1 MKWPKNNEIL
11 PLTAYKPPPI
21 PNVKPSNTFPPT
33 STPWTISYPQ
43 KDNHGLL
50 TRSSTKLL
58 APFPE
63 SGPNDAS
70 VGSANC
76 GTFFLCSN
84 QGSGC
89 PPFSELQ
96 QLSGCVSLVLSRWN
110 TVCTVFPEASRLP
123 GSVIQL
129 PSFWIWNHSKRVSQ
143 VKRQGIIA
151 ITIF

>member
-1 MKWPKNNEIL
+1 MLLISPTSNF
-11 PLTAYKPPPI
+11 
-21 PNVKPSNTFPPT
+21 KPSKILSTPT
-33 STPWTISYPQ
+33 SSHGQSSTIRH
-43 KDNHGLL
+43 HGLL

-63 SGPNDAS
+63 SGPNDIS

-96 QLSGCVSLVLSRWN
+96 QLSGCASLVLSRWN
-110 TVCTVFPEASRLP
+110 TVCTVFPEVSRFP

-129 PSFWIWNHSKRVSQ
+129 PSFWI
-143 VKRQGIIA
+143 
-151 ITIF
+151 